1 MTYGSERW
9 NLTKKQTIKL
19 RTTQRS
25 HEKKTLGITWKHK
38 KRAKW
43 IREQTKL
50 QDIVRTIKMLKWN
63 WAGHIM
69 RTNDNRWTKRLIEW
83 TPCDQK
89 RKPGKPNTR
98 WRDELFKFNSN
109 WTQESLD
116 REKWRKL
123 GKVFLLQW
131 SK

>member
-1 MTYGSERW
+1 MDS
-9 NLTKKQTIKL
+9 
-19 RTTQRS
+19 RTNQ
-25 HEKKTLGITWKHK
+25 ITV
-38 KRAKW
+38 
-43 IREQTKL
+43 
-50 QDIVRTIKMLKWN
+50 QDIVKTIKILKWN
-63 WAGHIM
+63 WAGRIM
-69 RTNDNRWTKRLIEW
+69 RTNDNRWTKRLIKW
-83 TPCDQK
+83 TSYDQK